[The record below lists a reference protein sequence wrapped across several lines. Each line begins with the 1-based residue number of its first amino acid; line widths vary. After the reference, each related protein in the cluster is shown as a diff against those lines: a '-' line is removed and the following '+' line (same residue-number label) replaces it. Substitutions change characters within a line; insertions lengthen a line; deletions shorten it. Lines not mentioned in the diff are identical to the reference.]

1 MCLTLK
7 KNESFLIAKED
18 ITVYKI
24 LRKSI
29 FHHDETGDNIYYYTP
44 YAGME
49 VKVCSGFV
57 IKPQKLLLKETLKFE
72 IERGDR
78 YFSLGLIHAYQTT
91 EDFER
96 RFKSTCYYFS
106 PFYEKERFQ
115 CKFILVECYI
125 PKGEYYILGEENDIA
140 ASELVVRKVVSD

>member
-1 MCLTLK
+1 
-7 KNESFLIAKED
+7 
-18 ITVYKI
+18 
-24 LRKSI
+24 
-29 FHHDETGDNIYYYTP
+29 
-44 YAGME
+44 ME

-57 IKPQKLLLKETLKFE
+57 IKPQKLLLKETLNFE

-96 RFKSTCYYFS
+96 RFKSTCYYHS
-106 PFYEKERFQ
+106 PFYGKERFQ

-140 ASELVVRKVVSD
+140 ASQLVVRKVVSD